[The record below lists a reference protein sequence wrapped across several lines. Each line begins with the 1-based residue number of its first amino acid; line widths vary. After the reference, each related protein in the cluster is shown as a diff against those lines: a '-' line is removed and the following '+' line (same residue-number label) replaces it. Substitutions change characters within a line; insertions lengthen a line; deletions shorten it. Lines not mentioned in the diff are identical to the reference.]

1 MNVLMVYGSKRQGT
15 AGIAD
20 VLATELRRRGV
31 DVELADAE
39 AVRTLEG
46 YDAVVVG
53 GALYAMRWHR
63 DARRF
68 VKRYTRE
75 LRARPVF
82 FFSSGPLDDSAS
94 EKEIPPTRQVRRL
107 MQRVGAR
114 EHRTFGG
121 RLLPDAEGFPATA
134 MAKDHAGDWRDR
146 DAIRQWADHIAEALS
161 KPPVST

>member
-1 MNVLMVYGSKRQGT
+1 MKILVAYGSKRQGT

-20 VLATELRRRGV
+20 VLGVELVDRGV
-31 DVELADAE
+31 QADVVDAGE
-39 AVRTLEG
+39 AGSVDG

-53 GALYAMRWHR
+53 GALYAMRWNR

-68 VKRYTRE
+68 VKRFTPQ

-82 FFSSGPLDDSAS
+82 FFSSGPLDDSAA
-94 EKEIPPTRQVRRL
+94 EKEIPPTRQVQRL

-121 RLLPDAEGFPATA
+121 RLLPDAEGFPASA
-134 MAKDHAGDWRDR
+134 MAKDHAGDWRDPELE
-146 DAIRQWADHIAEALS
+146 RQWADHLVEELTKGS
-161 KPPVST
+161 VRS